1 MFDDIQSEAYPTLCM
16 KTSIDTFDKKI
27 ILYNINGTSKSR
39 RLIYLMEVVVAA
51 SEHHQT
57 SHTCLTKDFLAL
69 VPDRTN
75 SQLYTDMKDMFAYV
89 QIEKGATA
97 LAKTIPLEDIAT
109 LCRALGFYPTEREI
123 EDMMNEVDVLL
134 FRYI

>member
-1 MFDDIQSEAYPTLCM
+1 M
-16 KTSIDTFDKKI
+16 
-27 ILYNINGTSKSR
+27 
-39 RLIYLMEVVVAA
+39 
-51 SEHHQT
+51 
-57 SHTCLTKDFLAL
+57 KDFLTL

-75 SQLYTDMKDMFAYV
+75 SQLYTDMRDMFAYV

>member
-1 MFDDIQSEAYPTLCM
+1 M
-16 KTSIDTFDKKI
+16 
-27 ILYNINGTSKSR
+27 R
-39 RLIYLMEVVVAA
+39 
-51 SEHHQT
+51 
-57 SHTCLTKDFLAL
+57 
-69 VPDRTN
+69 
-75 SQLYTDMKDMFAYV
+75 DMFAYV
-89 QIEKGATA
+89 QIEKGATT

>member
-1 MFDDIQSEAYPTLCM
+1 MLSLRVIGLP
-16 KTSIDTFDKKI
+16 
-27 ILYNINGTSKSR
+27 
-39 RLIYLMEVVVAA
+39 

-57 SHTCLTKDFLAL
+57 FLTCLMKDFLAL

-75 SQLYTDMKDMFAYV
+75 SQLYTDMRDMFAYV

>member
-1 MFDDIQSEAYPTLCM
+1 MHEFHSD
-16 KTSIDTFDKKI
+16 
-27 ILYNINGTSKSR
+27 
-39 RLIYLMEVVVAA
+39 
-51 SEHHQT
+51 HHQT
-57 SHTCLTKDFLAL
+57 SLTCLVKDFLTL

-75 SQLYTDMKDMFAYV
+75 SQLFTDMRDMFAYV

-123 EDMMNEVDVLL
+123 EDMMNEVDK
-134 FRYI
+134 

>member
-1 MFDDIQSEAYPTLCM
+1 MLCHRV
-16 KTSIDTFDKKI
+16 IG
-27 ILYNINGTSKSR
+27 LP
-39 RLIYLMEVVVAA
+39 

-57 SHTCLTKDFLAL
+57 SLTCLTKDFLAL

-75 SQLYTDMKDMFAYV
+75 SQLYTDMRDMFAYV

-97 LAKTIPLEDIAT
+97 LAKTISLEDIAT

>member
-1 MFDDIQSEAYPTLCM
+1 MLSLRVIGLP
-16 KTSIDTFDKKI
+16 
-27 ILYNINGTSKSR
+27 
-39 RLIYLMEVVVAA
+39 

-57 SHTCLTKDFLAL
+57 SLTCLTKDFLAL

-75 SQLYTDMKDMFAYV
+75 SQLYTDMRDMFAYV